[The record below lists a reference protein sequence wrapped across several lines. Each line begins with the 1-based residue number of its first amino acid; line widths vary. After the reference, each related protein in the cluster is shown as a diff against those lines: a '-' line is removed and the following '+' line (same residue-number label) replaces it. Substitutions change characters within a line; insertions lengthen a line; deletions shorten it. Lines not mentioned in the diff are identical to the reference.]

1 MQSRRALH
9 QWNAQWQRGTMRA
22 AAHVARCAVQE
33 MLRVQRCCGGRRGL
47 HNSAE
52 PSSFAPPASE
62 TAVSAHDA
70 RLLADFI
77 APGGVVCVTGAGIST
92 ASGIPDYRS
101 ARGSYSKGHV
111 PVQHMEFLS
120 NEEKRKRYWARSL
133 AGYKYFASR
142 QPNSAHFAVAALQ
155 AAGLVTGVITQNVDQ
170 LHTHAGSG
178 NVIDLHGTN
187 DKVECQSCGARHERW
202 AFQEEVEARNRAWIL
217 ANLQGPG
224 ALGGAEVDIRADGDA
239 NLSHEDFRGF
249 EVPGCRA
256 CGGVVMPTVVF
267 FGGVIPKERKESA
280 REMMRAASRILVLG
294 TSCEVGSVFHLVRG
308 ALEKEPPEHLKL
320 GVDLAIV
327 NIGQT
332 RLERDLAPALAGWW
346 CISWCICRGK
356 FMHMHTHTHIHPPT
370 YAHERRRAPAMNSV
384 ALGYALRMRRKAC
397 KTPQGRGR
405 VQ

>member
-1 MQSRRALH
+1 
-9 QWNAQWQRGTMRA
+9 
-22 AAHVARCAVQE
+22 
-33 MLRVQRCCGGRRGL
+33 
-47 HNSAE
+47 
-52 PSSFAPPASE
+52 
-62 TAVSAHDA
+62 
-70 RLLADFI
+70 
-77 APGGVVCVTGAGIST
+77 
-92 ASGIPDYRS
+92 
-101 ARGSYSKGHV
+101 
-111 PVQHMEFLS
+111 
-120 NEEKRKRYWARSL
+120 
-133 AGYKYFASR
+133 
-142 QPNSAHFAVAALQ
+142 
-155 AAGLVTGVITQNVDQ
+155 
-170 LHTHAGSG
+170 
-178 NVIDLHGTN
+178 
-187 DKVECQSCGARHERW
+187 
-202 AFQEEVEARNRAWIL
+202 
-217 ANLQGPG
+217 
-224 ALGGAEVDIRADGDA
+224 
-239 NLSHEDFRGF
+239 
-249 EVPGCRA
+249 
-256 CGGVVMPTVVF
+256 MPTVVF

>member
-1 MQSRRALH
+1 
-9 QWNAQWQRGTMRA
+9 MRA

-33 MLRVQRCCGGRRGL
+33 VLRVQRCCGQRRGL
-47 HNSAE
+47 HNSAV

-120 NEEKRKRYWARSL
+120 KEEKRKRYWARSL

-142 QPNSAHFAVAALQ
+142 KPNSAHFAVAALQ

-170 LHTHAGSG
+170 LHTHAGSE

-187 DKVECQSCGARHERW
+187 DQVECQSCGARQERW
-202 AFQEEVEARNRAWIL
+202 AFQEEVEACNRAWIL
-217 ANLQGPG
+217 ANLKGS
-224 ALGGAEVDIRADGDA
+224 LGGAEVDIRADGDA
-239 NLSHEDFRGF
+239 NLSQEDFRGF

-267 FGGVIPKERKESA
+267 FGGVIPKERKERA

-308 ALEKEPPEHLKL
+308 ALEKELPEHLKL
-320 GVDLAIV
+320 GLDLAIV

-346 CISWCICRGK
+346 CMSWCMSPGK
-356 FMHMHTHTHIHPPT
+356 FMHIHTHTHMHPPT
-370 YAHERRRAPAMNSV
+370 YVHEHRRATTTNSV
-384 ALGYALRMRRKAC
+384 ALRHTLRMRRRAC
-397 KTPQGRGR
+397 RAPFGRGR
-405 VQ
+405 LQ